1 MASSVDPGRVQVT
14 ERPGLKSCCTW
25 DPIFVWQIG
34 MTVMIG
40 DRAQSACWPDTWHMS
55 SEKGGHS
62 VVPRDLKETHFL
74 AGTVGQGSRCGGPIY
89 RWVK

>member
-1 MASSVDPGRVQVT
+1 
-14 ERPGLKSCCTW
+14 
-25 DPIFVWQIG
+25 
-34 MTVMIG
+34 MIG